1 MFYYVVLLDCCYNGV
16 VYKVGQS
23 FKLDKCNMCWCM
35 VIGDLSCIDMF
46 CYLGK
51 YKKLLYSDF

>member
-1 MFYYVVLLDCCYNGV
+1 
-16 VYKVGQS
+16 
-23 FKLDKCNMCWCM
+23 MCWCM

-51 YKKLLYSDF
+51 YKKLLYSGFMIIGVDILDYVLMIND